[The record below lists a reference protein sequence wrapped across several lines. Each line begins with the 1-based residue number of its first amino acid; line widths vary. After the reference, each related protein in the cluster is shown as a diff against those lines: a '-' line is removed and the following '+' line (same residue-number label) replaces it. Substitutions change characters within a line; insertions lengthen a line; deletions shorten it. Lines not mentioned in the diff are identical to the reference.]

1 MSITK
6 PSAVVAGKAI
16 GENAYNVLLSVGSS
30 AVAVDVHE
38 AGFVAGEEAA
48 VVQVGDKY
56 GIMKLSTTLPGVLQV
71 PDASLQAIAEENIAA
86 FAAAYIGYQLGR
98 MARLYASAL
107 VTAVTAGYVAMT
119 FSEGTLSGQA
129 GRLDTAP
136 GSGLVPRD
144 FLVGDSVVIAL
155 RPAVGVAGWWH
166 RGDYPDVPCIV
177 GAAEVGIL
185 LCDEHGEW
193 IEEADSDY
201 WPVATVEWGDY
212 DEISA
217 TEWEYHAY
225 SLSED
230 LPSAPI
236 MEDLSGP
243 LAVVL
248 TGGSFARLPN
258 SFRVSFTYRG
268 TAYTA
273 TLSAD
278 KLLQPR
284 GDLSAIIGA
293 NGSVSAAVVTS
304 LPEGDATAE
313 AISQAES
320 PLPTTTLLDDFVG
333 FGETLFWAPAGFAD
347 VSPEDAVEF
356 SHVVTGEA
364 SIDIKTGYAS
374 GNGPFTMQPESGV
387 TISGNW
393 RLRAFLQY
401 RRPYDTKNAQCT
413 GHATATATSEGG
425 TASVTVTGAGAADL
439 YFQGVLIPRP
449 YKSEIVP

>member
-6 PSAVVAGKAI
+6 PSAVVTGKAS

-30 AVAVDVHE
+30 AVAVDVQE
-38 AGFVAGEEAA
+38 AGFVAGEEATA
-48 VVQVGDKY
+48 IQVGDKY
-56 GIMKLSTTLPGVLQV
+56 GVMKLSTPLPGVLQV

-98 MARLYASAL
+98 LARLYASAL

-119 FSEGTLSGQA
+119 FSEGTLSGQT
-129 GRLDTAP
+129 GRLDTAL

-166 RGDYPDVPCIV
+166 RGGYPDVPCIV
-177 GAAEVGIL
+177 GRAEVGIL
-185 LCDEHGEW
+185 LCDEDGEW

-201 WPVATVEWGDY
+201 WPVVTVEWGEY
-212 DEISA
+212 DEISE
-217 TEWEYHAY
+217 TEWEYLAY
-225 SLSED
+225 ENSAEVE
-230 LPSAPI
+230 SAPLS
-236 MEDLSGP
+236 EDLSGP
-243 LAVVL
+243 IGFGVPKLVV
-248 TGGSFARLPN
+248 LPN
-258 SFRVSFTYRG
+258 SFRISFTYRG

-278 KLLQPR
+278 TLLQPR
-284 GDLSAIIGA
+284 GTLSASI
-293 NGSVSAAVVTS
+293 NPDGSVSGNVVTA
-304 LPEGDATAE
+304 LQEGDATAE

-333 FGETLFWAPAGFAD
+333 FGETLFWAPARFAD

-364 SIDIKTGYAS
+364 SIDLKTGYAS
-374 GNGPFTMQPESGV
+374 GNGLFSIPLEPGV
-387 TISGNW
+387 TISGGW

-413 GHATATATSEGG
+413 GHATATATDGGG
-425 TASVTVTGAGAADL
+425 TSSGTVTGAGAADL
-439 YFQGVLIPRP
+439 YFQGILLSRP
-449 YKSEIVP
+449 YKAEIVP

>member
-6 PSAVVAGKAI
+6 PSAVVTGKAS

-98 MARLYASAL
+98 LARLYASAL

-119 FSEGTLSGQA
+119 FSEGTLSGQT

-177 GAAEVGIL
+177 GEAMVAIL
-185 LCDEHGEW
+185 LCDEDGEW

-201 WPVATVEWGDY
+201 WPVVTVEWGEY
-212 DEISA
+212 DEISE
-217 TEWEYHAY
+217 TEWEYLAY
-225 SLSED
+225 D
-230 LPSAPI
+230 NSADV
-236 MEDLSGP
+236 ESFQVSGEGSGP
-243 LAVVL
+243 LVVTVPSEAVV
-248 TGGSFARLPN
+248 LPN
-258 SFRVSFTYRG
+258 SFRISFTYRG

-278 KLLQPR
+278 QLLQPR
-284 GDLSAIIGA
+284 GALSAEIGTD
-293 NGSVSAAVVTS
+293 GSVAASVTTETPGS
-304 LPEGDATAE
+304 PADIIKE
-313 AISQAES
+313 AES
-320 PLPTTTLLDDFVG
+320 PLPTTTLLDDFAA
-333 FGETLFWAPAGFAD
+333 FGTTSFSAGAGFAD
-347 VSPEDAVEF
+347 NPPPDAPVAFEAVVSAGATVDLA
-356 SHVVTGEA
+356 
-364 SIDIKTGYAS
+364 TGYAS
-374 GNGPFTMQPESGV
+374 GSGLFSLPPDEGITV
-387 TISGNW
+387 SGDW

-401 RRPYDTKNAQCT
+401 RRPPTTGNAEST
-413 GHATATATSEGG
+413 GHATATATGEGMSG
-425 TASVTVTGAGAADL
+425 SVTVTGAGTTDL
-439 YFQGVLIPRP
+439 YFVGNLLSRP
-449 YKSEIVP
+449 YKAEIIP